1 VKNYEDGIDEEKAIF
16 YHSLPPF
23 RGEYNIQWKIY
34 KRNSKIKMPNVLR
47 EIKDN

>member
-16 YHSLPPF
+16 LPTPSF
-23 RGEYNIQWKIY
+23 RSGYNIQWKIY